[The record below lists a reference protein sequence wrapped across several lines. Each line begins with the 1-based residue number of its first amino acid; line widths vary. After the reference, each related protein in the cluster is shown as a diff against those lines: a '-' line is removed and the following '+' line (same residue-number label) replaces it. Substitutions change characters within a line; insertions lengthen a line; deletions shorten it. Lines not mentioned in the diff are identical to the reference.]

1 MKKSNTVSYTSP
13 HSLAGLDKHESVLLA
28 FSGGADS
35 VALLHL
41 MYTDAQKKGYSLF
54 VAHFN
59 HKIRGE
65 DAERDAQFCRATAEK
80 YGLPFYLG
88 EADVPALAKISGKSL
103 EAEARE
109 QRYSFFEQIMRKH
122 GIPLLVTAHH
132 ADDNI
137 ETVLLHILRGSGTA
151 GLGGI
156 APHRAFATDLH
167 LVRPLLHIE
176 KNQILEYCREA
187 ELPFVTD
194 VTNDDIRYERNAL
207 RAEVIPKLKELR
219 PSLSELITRLGE
231 NVAETEDCMKDIAS
245 RFIERECRDSRIPLI
260 ALNSVHTALRAR
272 VLSMMFED
280 SCGASLER
288 VHIRSLIDLAE
299 KGEVHS
305 SLSLPASMRASIED
319 GALCF
324 VSEEEAG
331 KDVEYKELFREGSF
345 SPCDGVKINIEK
357 NPTQAKSRGLSC
369 LDIKCSPELS
379 DAYFRPKA
387 DGDTVCVRK
396 INKKIKKLYNEKK
409 IPLAERKRLPLLV
422 LGDEI
427 LWIPG
432 IAVCD
437 RLKED
442 IINGGEDF
450 FRISIELY

>member
-1 MKKSNTVSYTSP
+1 MKKNNTVSYTSP
-13 HSLAGLDKHESVLLA
+13 HSLAGLSKRESVLLA

-41 MYTDAQKKGYSLF
+41 IHEDAKKEGYSLSL
-54 VAHFN
+54 AHFN

-65 DAERDAQFCRATAEK
+65 DAERDAEFCRATAEK
-80 YGLPFYLG
+80 YRLPFYLG
-88 EADVPALAKISGKSL
+88 EADIPALAKISGKSL

-109 QRYSFFEQIMRKH
+109 QRYSFFEQIMREH

-156 APHRAFATDLH
+156 APHRAFSTDLH
-167 LVRPLLHIE
+167 LVRPLLRTE
-176 KNQILEYCREA
+176 KSAILEYCSEMK
-187 ELPFVTD
+187 LDFVTD
-194 VTNDDIRYERNAL
+194 ETNFDIKYERNAL
-207 RAEVIPKLKELR
+207 RAEVIPKLKDLR

-231 NVAETEDCMKDIAS
+231 NVAETEDCMNDIAS
-245 RFIERECRDSRIPLI
+245 RFIERECRGSRIPLI
-260 ALNSVHTALRAR
+260 AFNSEHTALRAR
-272 VLSMMFED
+272 VLSMIFEKC
-280 SCGASLER
+280 CGASLER
-288 VHIRSLIDLAE
+288 VHIRSLIELAE

-324 VSEEEAG
+324 VSEKEAS
-331 KDVEYKELFREGSF
+331 KDIDYKEIFREGSF

-357 NPTQAKSRGLSC
+357 NPTQAKVRGLST
-369 LDIKCSPELS
+369 LDVRCSPELS

-387 DGDTVCVRK
+387 DGDTVCVRR

-409 IPLAERKRLPLLV
+409 IPLAARKRLPLLV
-422 LGDEI
+422 LRDEI